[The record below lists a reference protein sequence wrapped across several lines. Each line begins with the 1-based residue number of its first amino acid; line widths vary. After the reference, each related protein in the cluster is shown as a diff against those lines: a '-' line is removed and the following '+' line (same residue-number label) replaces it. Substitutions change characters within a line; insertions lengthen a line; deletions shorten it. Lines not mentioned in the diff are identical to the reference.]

1 MKCPVSCLSFGQS
14 LGGFWTCVCEW
25 VCWHFVA
32 SSFLLTGSMSEE
44 ELVLCRAAQLIGEF
58 NNWDG
63 TKHNMERDQ
72 FGVWSIRLPDE
83 NGVSAI
89 PHGSKVKFRMQKG
102 DGSWVDRIPAWI
114 KYAIVDANI
123 FAAYYDGVYW
133 DPPASEK

>member
-1 MKCPVSCLSFGQS
+1 
-14 LGGFWTCVCEW
+14 
-25 VCWHFVA
+25 
-32 SSFLLTGSMSEE
+32 MSKEE
-44 ELVLCRAAQLIGEF
+44 VVLCRAAQLIGEF